1 MPESRVTPPH
11 HDFAAS
17 HAACAAASVACRSR
31 QRFDAEA
38 AISCS
43 TRFTDGCS
51 AQHHAVLTG
60 LAPEEE
66 PLAEATELRKRERK
80 VDWTPVGP
88 AAGLTVAKWLEPP
101 DGMADGGV
109 VAERPDANKRLGRFR
124 KLLSPRVHV

>member
-1 MPESRVTPPH
+1 MLALDARIARTPPRTTISPPRTLP
-11 HDFAAS
+11 AQRRAS
-17 HAACAAASVACRSR
+17 HAARGSA
-31 QRFDAEA
+31 DAEA

-109 VAERPDANKRLGRFR
+109 VAERPGE
-124 KLLSPRVHV
+124 